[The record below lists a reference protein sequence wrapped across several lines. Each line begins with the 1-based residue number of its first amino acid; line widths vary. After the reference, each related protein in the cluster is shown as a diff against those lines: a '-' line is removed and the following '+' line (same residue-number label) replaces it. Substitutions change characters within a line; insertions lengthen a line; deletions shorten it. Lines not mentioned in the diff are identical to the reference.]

1 MGFYARRVRRI
12 LPAATLVIIVT
23 VVLSYIVLGVLGGD
37 SAAVD
42 GRWAAVFLANFHFAS
57 TGANYLNANALPS
70 PLQNYWSLS
79 VEEQFYLVY
88 PTLFLVITS
97 LKGTITREA
106 RLAIGLSIVVVVSFV
121 LSVTQTSFNP
131 VTAYYSPFTRAW
143 ELALGALVAV
153 GARWLVRLPKSLAAG
168 FTWAG
173 LLGIVTAAFLFNAQT
188 PYPGSAV
195 ALPVIGAALII
206 AAGTAVPKFGAELV
220 LGLPHFQW
228 LGRISYSLYLWHWPI
243 LMLAAESAGKA
254 SLPFSQNL
262 WWLLVALVASVLSYR
277 LIENPVR
284 RSRFL
289 ARRRVVSVGI
299 GITLV
304 VVTVVTL
311 TLQINGDNSGGGSS
325 LAGLSN
331 LGSVATAQELTDLL
345 ASAPQITKL
354 PSEMIPPLSEAP
366 NDAALASGIG
376 TCWPSYGQSSGP
388 LCVSGD
394 PHGTRTIVIYGDSHG
409 AMWSKAIEDIAQAA
423 HWKLVMLV
431 KSSCPVDMLPYGNP
445 PAWGPPSADFSACD
459 HFHQWALGVIER
471 LQPNMLV
478 VSQEVRLKPDN
489 APYSPQRWGKA
500 LQNVLQSVKSR
511 SPRTQEVVLGN
522 IPQLSASAPQ
532 CLSRNPDDVQ
542 ACSSQPN
549 SYLFPIQRGR
559 TGCGYVGGWQI
570 HRHHSLVLWNDN
582 VYPSHRTLRGLLRQ
596 GPRDDDLR
604 RLLEGPVVQSPRPAG
619 STLTSSRSSHRAGP
633 STQRSNSLR
642 GPNNFRWRNGHR
654 TDSSSR
660 ASTGGPGNLGH
671 ASRRCQT
678 NRVRMA
684 ARLEDHRRAKRQL
697 RPSLARLRR
706 CWQGR
711 I

>member
-37 SAAVD
+37 SAAID

-57 TGANYLNANALPS
+57 TGANYLNANAPPS

-79 VEEQFYLVY
+79 VEEQFYVVY

-106 RLAIGLSIVVVVSFV
+106 RLAIGLSIVVVISFV
-121 LSVTQTSFNP
+121 LSVTQTSSNP
-131 VTAYYSPFTRAW
+131 VSAYYSPFTRAW

-206 AAGTAVPKFGAELV
+206 AAGTAVPKFGAEQV
-220 LGLPHFQW
+220 LGLPPFQW

-243 LMLAAESAGKA
+243 LILAAESAGQA

-284 RSRFL
+284 HSRLL

-311 TLQINGDNSGGGSS
+311 TLQINGDNSGGGSALS
-325 LAGLSN
+325 QLSN
-331 LGSVATAQELTDLL
+331 PGSVATAHELTDLL
-345 ASAPQITKL
+345 ATAPQITKL

-366 NDAALASGIG
+366 NDAALASGIRHMLAVVRTKQWTTLRFG
-376 TCWPSYGQSSGP
+376 RSPWDSHDRHLWRLSRCNVVKSYRRHRPSGALEARHAGEELMPGRHAALRKPAGLGSAKRRV
-388 LCVSGD
+388 LCV
-394 PHGTRTIVIYGDSHG
+394 
-409 AMWSKAIEDIAQAA
+409 
-423 HWKLVMLV
+423 
-431 KSSCPVDMLPYGNP
+431 
-445 PAWGPPSADFSACD
+445 
-459 HFHQWALGVIER
+459 
-471 LQPNMLV
+471 
-478 VSQEVRLKPDN
+478 
-489 APYSPQRWGKA
+489 
-500 LQNVLQSVKSR
+500 
-511 SPRTQEVVLGN
+511 
-522 IPQLSASAPQ
+522 
-532 CLSRNPDDVQ
+532 
-542 ACSSQPN
+542 
-549 SYLFPIQRGR
+549 
-559 TGCGYVGGWQI
+559 
-570 HRHHSLVLWNDN
+570 
-582 VYPSHRTLRGLLRQ
+582 
-596 GPRDDDLR
+596 
-604 RLLEGPVVQSPRPAG
+604 
-619 STLTSSRSSHRAGP
+619 
-633 STQRSNSLR
+633 
-642 GPNNFRWRNGHR
+642 
-654 TDSSSR
+654 
-660 ASTGGPGNLGH
+660 
-671 ASRRCQT
+671 
-678 NRVRMA
+678 
-684 ARLEDHRRAKRQL
+684 
-697 RPSLARLRR
+697 
-706 CWQGR
+706 
-711 I
+711 